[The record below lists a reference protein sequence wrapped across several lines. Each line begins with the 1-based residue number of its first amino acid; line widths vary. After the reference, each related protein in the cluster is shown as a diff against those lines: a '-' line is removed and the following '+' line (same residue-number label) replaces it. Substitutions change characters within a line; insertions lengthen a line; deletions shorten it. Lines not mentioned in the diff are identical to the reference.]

1 MNATNYF
8 HPSSYPQHRG
18 MRFRSLDRH
27 RSVDSR
33 RDTENFRALETL
45 PQPTLVRTRGFDSVA
60 EAVFSEMAVC
70 GLTAL
75 APEPPQLLSINATKS
90 VNMPFVR
97 RIARVNKAD
106 CLKDLVLMVGFFCFV
121 DAELRI
127 KSSPAFSFRS
137 GLYVAFPVDGTE
149 SDRLP

>member
-1 MNATNYF
+1 M
-8 HPSSYPQHRG
+8 
-18 MRFRSLDRH
+18 
-27 RSVDSR
+27 VDS
-33 RDTENFRALETL
+33 
-45 PQPTLVRTRGFDSVA
+45 GA

-75 APEPPQLLSINATKS
+75 VPEPPQLLSTNATKS

-127 KSSPAFSFRS
+127 KSSPAFFFSKRFVRRIS
-137 GLYVAFPVDGTE
+137 G
-149 SDRLP
+149 

>member
-1 MNATNYF
+1 M
-8 HPSSYPQHRG
+8 
-18 MRFRSLDRH
+18 
-27 RSVDSR
+27 V
-33 RDTENFRALETL
+33 
-45 PQPTLVRTRGFDSVA
+45 DSVA

-70 GLTAL
+70 GLTAF

-127 KSSPAFSFRS
+127 KSSPACFFPKRFFYDFGALGKQKAKNVLFLWILEGPHFCYLFVDNFREPES
-137 GLYVAFPVDGTE
+137 TEFDGFGNGKSSLYMVNNRSE
-149 SDRLP
+149 